1 MAIAQPQ
8 ERLAPTLLTYE
19 AYLSEGTIKRRYD
32 IIDGV
37 REFMNPTRRHQK
49 LLGNLYELF
58 RAYERQAKTGEVVLA
73 PCDVLIRYSP
83 LRTRQPD
90 LLYIG
95 TERLAQ
101 NPPRTDPQPLRP
113 APELV
118 VEILSPS
125 DKPSVLDAKIADYCA
140 VDVLECWLVRTDL
153 QTVEILQLSPMG
165 SRSVAVYVLGQTVQS
180 LTFSD
185 LTLAVDAIFAE

>member
-1 MAIAQPQ
+1 MGVITQ
-8 ERLAPTLLTYE
+8 ERTTLALLTYE
-19 AYLSEGTIKRRYD
+19 EYLNEGATQDRYD

-49 LLGNLYELF
+49 LLGNLYRTF
-58 RAYERQAKTGEVVLA
+58 YAYQQQLQNGEVVLA
-73 PCDVLIRYSP
+73 PCDILIGYSP

-95 TERLAQ
+95 TQRLNQ
-101 NPPRTDPQPLRP
+101 NPPQDDPKPLHP

-125 DKPSVLDAKIADYCA
+125 DKPSVLDNKIADYCA
-140 VDVLECWLVRTDL
+140 VDVQECWIVNSET
-153 QTVEILQLSPMG
+153 QTVEVLDLTPNG
-165 SRSVAVYVLGQTVQS
+165 SQSVAVYHAGQSVFS
-180 LTFSD
+180 LNFAG
-185 LTLAVDAIFAE
+185 LAVAVDSIFAE